1 MAQMLQGE
9 QMVSLVLL
17 QGMRANVEP
26 EQELQLKHTWLDEK
40 NDRGHALT
48 QAPVGDSDCWPAQL
62 RH

>member
-1 MAQMLQGE
+1 
-9 QMVSLVLL
+9 VLL